1 MLKEELNRLKTLIKQ
16 LIAQLHNERERA
28 SQLQA
33 QLALRDAEL
42 ERTKSQL
49 KDMKRK
55 VDSLF
60 AQFQNNN
67 DSLL

>member
-1 MLKEELNRLKTLIKQ
+1 MLINQ
-16 LIAQLHNERERA
+16 LIAQLHNERERSA
-28 SQLQA
+28 QLQA

-60 AQFQNNN
+60 AQFQNNG

>member
-1 MLKEELNRLKTLIKQ
+1 MLKEELHRLKMLINQ
-16 LIAQLHNERERA
+16 LIAQLHNERERSA
-28 SQLQA
+28 QLQA

-55 VDSLF
+55 VDNLF
-60 AQFQNNN
+60 AQFQNNG

>member
-28 SQLQA
+28 AQLQA

>member
-1 MLKEELNRLKTLIKQ
+1 MLNEELHRLKMLINQ
-16 LIAQLHNERERA
+16 LIAQLHNERERSA
-28 SQLQA
+28 QLQA

-42 ERTKSQL
+42 ECTKSQL

-55 VDSLF
+55 VDNLF
-60 AQFQNNN
+60 AQFQNNG

>member
-1 MLKEELNRLKTLIKQ
+1 MLINQ
-16 LIAQLHNERERA
+16 LIAQLHNERERSA
-28 SQLQA
+28 QLQA

-55 VDSLF
+55 VDNLF
-60 AQFQNNN
+60 AQFQNNG

>member
-1 MLKEELNRLKTLIKQ
+1 MLKEELHRLKMLINQ
-16 LIAQLHNERERA
+16 LIAQLHNERERSA
-28 SQLQA
+28 QLQA

-60 AQFQNNN
+60 AQFQNNG

>member
-1 MLKEELNRLKTLIKQ
+1 MNQ
-16 LIAQLHNERERA
+16 LIARLNSEREQNA
-28 SQLQA
+28 KLQN
-33 QLALRDAEL
+33 QLALREAEL
-42 ERTKSQL
+42 VRTQAQL

-60 AQFQNNN
+60 AQFHNNG

>member
-28 SQLQA
+28 AQLQA

-42 ERTKSQL
+42 DRTKSQL